1 VIELSSS
8 LDEEDSFDDTSCDF
22 EFTQCFYGKLNRDL
36 LEPPGDSK
44 IIILSDSDE
53 EKEGAHEEKSASAK
67 DESTS
72 AVVNSVSTTSA
83 DDAALRLRSLRLEPP
98 LLSMSLKNL
107 GWCQMIVVMVWP
119 RVRRWGRAA
128 VVETKLAH
136 LRLSRQE

>member
-67 DESTS
+67 DEATS

-83 DDAALRLRSLRLEPP
+83 DDASTPAEKS
-98 LLSMSLKNL
+98 ST
-107 GWCQMIVVMVWP
+107 
-119 RVRRWGRAA
+119 RAA
-128 VVETKLAH
+128 SPVDVVEEPGVVSNDSGDGLA
-136 LRLSRQE
+136 SGPKMGEGSGGGDEAGAP